1 MTLSPEQTE
10 SIKEQLIQNIEKS
23 FPEDKKE
30 FAKSQIKSMGSEQLK
45 EFLKKNNIE
54 VKSGQLTRSDQGSEQ
69 GGTNCIFCSI
79 VSEDVESY
87 KISENND
94 SIAVLELN
102 PLSKGHIIIIPK
114 AHIPSS
120 DEMPSSAFELSK
132 KVSKKIK
139 ETLTPKKVDVSTSNT
154 FGHEIINIIPI
165 YDEETPSKRKP
176 AKPEE
181 LEEIKK
187 TLEIKEETPAEK
199 ESKQENIVLDSKN
212 FWLPKRIP

>member
-1 MTLSPEQTE
+1 MTLTPEQTE
-10 SIKEQLIQNIEKS
+10 AIKEQLVQNIEKS

-30 FAKSQIKSMGSEQLK
+30 FAKSQIESMDSEQLE
-45 EFLKKNNIE
+45 EFLKKNNLE
-54 VKSGQLTRSDQGSEQ
+54 VKSGQLTSSGQE
-69 GGTNCIFCSI
+69 GTNCIFCSI

-114 AHIPSS
+114 LHVPSS

-139 ETLTPKKVDVSTSNT
+139 EKLTPKKVDVSTSNT
-154 FGHEIINIIPI
+154 FGHEIINIVPI

-181 LEEIKK
+181 LEEMKK
-187 TLEIKEETPAEK
+187 TLEIKEETPVKK
-199 ESKQENIVLDSKN
+199 ESKPENIVLDSNN